1 MALGKSLP
9 KTIEYGHLAQE
20 AAKLE
25 RLVDPGIELAVC
37 GSSAHDIETFG
48 TWENTVLEDCFDN
61 VDFISLH
68 EYFGNPHNSTAEFLG
83 NIDRMDLYI
92 KEIVAVADSVAA
104 RKHSP
109 KRIMLSVD
117 EWNVWYKTRKPD
129 EYQKHDWPE
138 APRLIEEV
146 YNHEDTLIVGG
157 ALIVMV
163 NNADRVKVAC
173 MAQLVNVIA
182 PIMTEPGGAAWRQ
195 TIFHP
200 FAQASRYAHGRVM
213 RSVIQSPSYRAQ
225 SFPNIP
231 YLCACVVH
239 DDEIGQAAILALNRH
254 LSEVQEISI
263 ELRGLGDHQRLLEAS
278 ELFHA
283 DMKATN
289 TEDAPDNVAP
299 ARNEEVQVDGH
310 RLTARFRPGSWNVI
324 VTTNKAS
331 G

>member
-1 MALGKSLP
+1 MG
-9 KTIEYGHLAQE
+9 
-20 AAKLE
+20 
-25 RLVDPGIELAVC
+25 D
-37 GSSAHDIETFG
+37 
-48 TWENTVLEDCFDN
+48 
-61 VDFISLH
+61 
-68 EYFGNPHNSTAEFLG
+68 
-83 NIDRMDLYI
+83 
-92 KEIVAVADSVAA
+92 
-104 RKHSP
+104 
-109 KRIMLSVD
+109 
-117 EWNVWYKTRKPD
+117 
-129 EYQKHDWPE
+129 
-138 APRLIEEV
+138 
-146 YNHEDTLIVGG
+146 
-157 ALIVMV
+157 ALIVMM

-225 SFPNIP
+225 SFPDIP

-239 DDEIGQAAILALNRH
+239 DDEIGRTAILALKRH
-254 LSEVQEISI
+254 LSEVQKISI
-263 ELRGLGDHQRLLEAS
+263 ELRGLDDHQRLLEAS